1 MPERFRRALVTG
13 GAGFIG
19 GHLVRALLARGI
31 GVTVLDDLSVGR
43 RENVPDAAKLIVGDV
58 IDPEATLGAVAG
70 CDVVFHLAARVAIRS
85 SFEFVVEDTKV
96 NVAGTASVLR
106 AAAKAGGVHRF
117 VTTSS
122 MAVYADAP
130 SPAPI
135 DERHPTVPVSPYGIS
150 KLASEALV
158 HLMCAERG
166 IGSACVR
173 LFNTFGPGQ
182 ALSPYVG
189 VVTIFVNRLRAGERA
204 TIYGDGE
211 QCRDFVH
218 VDDVVR
224 GFLCAMDGSTTG
236 ETYNIG
242 SGVAT
247 SVNQVLAR
255 VSKELGRPFDPA
267 YADAVPGELRFSVA
281 DTTKAREQ
289 LGYVPS
295 RSFDEAIGEV
305 VTAIARSA

>member
-1 MPERFRRALVTG
+1 V
-13 GAGFIG
+13 
-19 GHLVRALLARGI
+19 
-31 GVTVLDDLSVGR
+31 
-43 RENVPDAAKLIVGDV
+43 VGDV
-58 IDPEATLGAVAG
+58 IDPETTLAAVAG
-70 CDVVFHLAARVAIRS
+70 CDLVFHLAARVAIRS

-106 AAAKAGGVHRF
+106 AAAQSGSVRRF
-117 VTTSS
+117 VSTSS

-135 DERHPTVPVSPYGIS
+135 DERHPTVPASPYGIS
-150 KLASEALV
+150 KLASESLV
-158 HLMCAERG
+158 HVMCAERG

-189 VVTIFVNRLRAGERA
+189 VVTIFVNRLRAGGRA
-204 TIYGDGE
+204 TVFGDGE

-224 GFLCAMDGSTTG
+224 GFLCAMDGATTG

-255 VSKELGRPFDPA
+255 VAKELGRPFDPE
-267 YADAVPGELRFSVA
+267 YAAAVPGELRFSVA
-281 DTTKAREQ
+281 DTSKAREQ
-289 LGYVPS
+289 LGYVPQ
-295 RSFDEAIGEV
+295 RCFDAAIGEV
-305 VTAIARSA
+305 VAAIARSA

>member
-1 MPERFRRALVTG
+1 MAETFRHALVTG

-19 GHLVRALLARGI
+19 THLVRALLGRGLA
-31 GVTVLDDLSVGR
+31 VTVLDDLSVGR
-43 RENVPDAAKLIVGDV
+43 RENVPNGAKLVVGDV
-58 IDPEATLGAVAG
+58 IDPEVAQGATAD

-85 SFEFVVEDTKV
+85 SFDFVVEDTQV

-106 AAAKAGGVHRF
+106 AAARAAGVRRF

-150 KLASEALV
+150 KLASESLV
-158 HLMCAERG
+158 HLMCGQRG

-189 VVTIFVNRLRAGERA
+189 VVTIFVNKLRAGERA

-224 GFLCAMDGSTTG
+224 GFLCAMDGATTG

-255 VSKELGRPFDPA
+255 IAKELGRPFDPT
-267 YADAVPGELRFSVA
+267 YADAVPGELRYSVA
-281 DTTKAREQ
+281 DVTKARQQ
-289 LGYVPS
+289 LGYAPR

-305 VTAIARSA
+305 VAAIARRA

>member
-1 MPERFRRALVTG
+1 
-13 GAGFIG
+13 
-19 GHLVRALLARGI
+19 
-31 GVTVLDDLSVGR
+31 
-43 RENVPDAAKLIVGDV
+43 VPDGAKLVVGDV
-58 IDPEATLGAVAG
+58 IDPEAAQGATAG

-85 SFEFVVEDTKV
+85 SFEFVVEDTMV
-96 NVAGTASVLR
+96 NVAGTASALR
-106 AAAKAGGVHRF
+106 AAARAGGVRRF

-150 KLASEALV
+150 KLASESLV
-158 HLMCAERG
+158 HLVCRESG

-189 VVTIFVNRLRAGERA
+189 VVTIFVNKLRAGERA

-218 VDDVVR
+218 VEDVVR
-224 GFLCAMDGSTTG
+224 GFLCAMDGATTG
-236 ETYNIG
+236 ETYNVG

-255 VSKELGRPFDPA
+255 IAKELGRPFDPV
-267 YADAVPGELRFSVA
+267 YADAVPGELRYSVA
-281 DTTKAREQ
+281 DVTKAREQ
-289 LGYVPS
+289 LGYAP
-295 RSFDEAIGEV
+295 RRRFDEAIGEV
-305 VTAIARSA
+305 VAAIAGRA